1 MGFALPSPPTP
12 SIRIRLPTPSP
23 ESEPDCAEGEDE
35 AGTCIQSQGSE
46 QGVSR
51 ALGFVWTLKD
61 WRGLQKLRWGW
72 ERRGVVSGT
81 IQGRGHGSAKGME
94 WCTSQ

>member
-1 MGFALPSPPTP
+1 MGFVLA
-12 SIRIRLPTPSP
+12 
-23 ESEPDCAEGEDE
+23 
-35 AGTCIQSQGSE
+35 
-46 QGVSR
+46 
-51 ALGFVWTLKD
+51 LKD

-94 WCTSQ
+94 WCTSQRPYSSGCFLSCPYIVSIDPMKAVVTPFHR